1 MDRCVT
7 FPDSPSSHSL
17 PWPSCQRVPASAATG
32 TTSFVRWSSS
42 ADFAQGTSVG
52 LAATSG
58 ALTLGK
64 GTSVLS
70 YDDPRV
76 SGGAKKY
83 DSGSWTSPW
92 QSTGFSAKSL
102 IPSWTIQS
110 PTGTWARIEVRVK
123 SGSTTG
129 SWDTIANYAFSAS
142 YIKRASGSAQ
152 TDDLAK
158 LSTDTVLANSG
169 KSFTSWQVRVL
180 LMRPVGAKT
189 TPTLEAVNGT
199 QATYATRTISTSST
213 TMTKTKELAVPM
225 SSQMIHKGEYPE
237 WGGGGE
243 AWCSPTST
251 SMVMRY
257 FGTGPTAADYSWTSF
272 QDGFVDHAARYTFD
286 YAYDGTG
293 NWPFNTA
300 YAARHSLDA
309 FVTRLHTLRDAE
321 AFINA
326 GIPLV
331 ASIAFGK
338 GELDGARLVD
348 ARSPGRDPRLHVRRQ
363 RHRQRPGSIQELDG
377 PARLQPR
384 TVREGVAAWQWR
396 RRVRHP
402 ARQPGPPGRHHPL
415 VSEHS

>member
-1 MDRCVT
+1 MR
-7 FPDSPSSHSL
+7 HL
-17 PWPSCQRVPASAATG
+17 PRLGVVALLGLALLPAVPASAATG

-42 ADFAQGTSVG
+42 ADFAKGTSVG

-64 GTSVLS
+64 GTSVLT

-92 QSTGFSAKSL
+92 QSTGFAAKSL

-225 SSQMIHKGEYPE
+225 YSQMIHKGEYPE

-251 SMVMRY
+251 AMVMRY
-257 FGTGPTAADYSWTSF
+257 FGKGPTAADYAWTSF

-309 FVTRLHTLRDAE
+309 FVTRLYTLRDAE

-338 GELDGARLVD
+338 GELDGAPISSTPGHLVVIRGFTS
-348 ARSPGRDPRLHVRRQ
+348 AGSVIVNDPAASKNSTVRRVYNRAQ
-363 RHRQRPGSIQELDG
+363 FEK
-377 PARLQPR
+377 
-384 TVREGVAAWQWR
+384 AWQR
-396 RRVRHP
+396 GSGGVVYVIRPDSQPLP
-402 ARQPGPPGRHHPL
+402 ADTTRW
-415 VSEHS
+415 